1 VILVGE
7 ILIRGPSVT
16 KGYFKRPEINAETF
30 TEDGWLK
37 TGDIGQ
43 WNADGTLSII
53 DRYVA
58 PMHSIIIRPG

>member
-1 VILVGE
+1 
-7 ILIRGPSVT
+7 VT

-58 PMHSIIIRPG
+58 PVHIAIRPG